1 MERSFPTPFL
11 NEAAFTGAVTNSCSR
26 SDEHKPP
33 EETIKTRSVLIL
45 VVLAIG
51 LALPSFAQQKNT
63 PDPRLREK
71 LIAAIKKHTDALDK
85 NDAAAV
91 AANFTEDGIL
101 VTPDG
106 PIFGRESMT
115 RI

>member
-1 MERSFPTPFL
+1 M
-11 NEAAFTGAVTNSCSR
+11 
-26 SDEHKPP
+26 K
-33 EETIKTRSVLIL
+33 IRSVVAL
-45 VVLAIG
+45 IG
-51 LALPSFAQQKNT
+51 LAISFALPTFAQETKT
-63 PDPRLREK
+63 PDPQLREK

-106 PIFGRESMT
+106 PIFGREAIESSCYPPT
-115 RI
+115 AGTASPATSLPAAVFSTSTATGA